1 MIRRQK
7 GLSFRLYMHYYGMG
21 LVFQNKLLKMRVE
34 FSEERSFSKS
44 GKNTQLRLIWS
55 RTPLPVPMDKWSPKI
70 WSPWTNGPQPI
81 WSPWTNSPHQI
92 WSPWTNGPKFFYPPG
107 QMVPNQFGPH
117 ISKSSQLVPLDKQN
131 ILGTIC
137 PGGPYVFGTKCVTAN
152 TQDENKLE
160 I

>member
-1 MIRRQK
+1 
-7 GLSFRLYMHYYGMG
+7 
-21 LVFQNKLLKMRVE
+21 MRVGSVI
-34 FSEERSFSKS
+34 FCYPFLQKMAVTHLVPNPFDPQTSCP
-44 GKNTQLRLIWS
+44 
-55 RTPLPVPMDKWSPKI
+55 PLPVHMDKWSPKI

-137 PGGPYVFGTKCVTAN
+137 PGGTYVFGTKCVTAN